1 MMTLVR
7 WYPTR
12 DAIRT
17 RNEMHRLVNEFFRG
31 RNGGE
36 GGRWAG
42 TWTPAVDV
50 YERDQALILKAE
62 LPGFSKDDV
71 QVDIKDNVLTL
82 KGERKREQD
91 VKEEQYHRV
100 ERMFGAFQRSFVL
113 PALVDADKAEATFK
127 DGVLELKLPK
137 AEEAKPKRIG
147 ITA

>member
-1 MMTLVR
+1 MTLVR
-7 WYPTR
+7 WNPTR
-12 DAIRT
+12 DMMQT

-31 RNGGE
+31 GNGGD
-36 GGRWAG
+36 GSWRTGA
-42 TWTPAVDV
+42 WTPAVDI
-50 YERDQALILKAE
+50 YESDQALTLKAE

-71 QVDIKDNVLTL
+71 QIDIKDNVLTL
-82 KGERKREQD
+82 KGERKREHE

-100 ERMFGAFQRSFVL
+100 ERVFGAFRRSFVL
-113 PALVDADKAEATFK
+113 PALIDADKAEATFK